1 MRVDRDSVISEIWRD
16 YCMEN
21 IKYKVILKEILEMT
35 KKADLIEELASVKDQ
50 VFSKNVEISTLLKDV
65 NIGNLSLFEPVTIKG
80 FLLDSSSLIE
90 PITYTAQRAEVN
102 KITFKKGIRG
112 SYQKD
117 TEYKAA
123 RMNPPIIRQLEEKDE
138 KVMAYLYLSENPFEF
153 KFDEN
158 HSIVVENNNKF
169 IPVLM
174 NRKEYYTYRNL
185 EVAIICEIVPLQQ
198 KIIDMIYSNASRA
211 HQQIIE
217 GFIDYRSPDIKG
229 IVLNAI
235 KCDKISEIKANR
247 LVNYCAEY
255 RIANENTPASFIAD
269 RIDRAISSFDKT
281 FTKDSYLCIN
291 NEIKQYLLNGKIKVN
306 YYDRNIGF
314 YISTDL
320 NDYEEH
326 LKNMNKL
333 HEFIKEFSD
342 KMRIKWNLEFLSDL
356 RDIEYFNL

>member
-1 MRVDRDSVISEIWRD
+1 
-16 YCMEN
+16 MEN
-21 IKYKVILKEILEMT
+21 IKYKVLLKEILEMT
-35 KKADLIEELASVKDQ
+35 KKADLIEELTSVKDK
-50 VFSKNVEISTLLKDV
+50 VFSKNVEITTLLKDV

-112 SYQKD
+112 NYQKD
-117 TEYKAA
+117 TEFTSAM
-123 RMNPPIIRQLEEKDE
+123 MNPPIIRQLEEKDE
-138 KVMAYLYLSENPFEF
+138 KVMAYLYLSEKPFEF

-158 HSIVVENNNKF
+158 HSIVVDNNNKF

-174 NRKEYYTYRNL
+174 NRKEYYTYRNM

-198 KIIDMIYSNASRA
+198 KIIDMIYSNTSNT

-217 GFIDYRSPDIKG
+217 GFIDYRSPDVKG

-235 KCDKISEIKANR
+235 KCDKISEIKPNR

-255 RIANENTPASFIAD
+255 RIANDNTPASFIAD
-269 RIDRAISSFDKT
+269 RIDRAMISFDKT
-281 FTKDSYLCIN
+281 FTKNSYLCIN
-291 NEIKQYLLNGKIKVN
+291 NEIKQYLLSGKIKVN

-314 YISTDL
+314 YIFTDL
-320 NDYEEH
+320 NNYEEH
-326 LKNMNKL
+326 LNNMEELHQFIVKFSEKMHIKL
-333 HEFIKEFSD
+333 
-342 KMRIKWNLEFLSDL
+342 NLEFLSDI
-356 RDIEYFNL
+356 RDEEYFNI